1 MKNIKLKSL
10 LKEDEMKAKSMWNR
24 LDADSRED
32 ILLRFVKNPA
42 DAEKMVMK
50 TWDTLPDN
58 IAGNKDFQD
67 AITDQKGLR
76 ETNIK
81 MVDQGYAQNF
91 YKIKSDI
98 ISSWSDTNTIE
109 ADIEGY
115 LKLAHESGGPKLVR
129 EVMNSILAGVNNA
142 KPLLRQLKGTS
153 PADVDLAENETIKLT
168 SFLKEEKQIPFKF
181 GNLDMFVGQQGKYI
195 YVFPKSMRQFD
206 DFMLKPGAPSV
217 PEAIESML
225 DKKGIEVTKVNA
237 PSNVPGF
244 AFVSK
249 ASLEDI
255 ATALGAKGIMNAPMA
270 YGEEEAIKMIWDDPG
285 GKIES
290 KLKGINGYESIAL
303 GGPWDGAFGKTYPP
317 AGISIYFKN
326 KKAAIYGA
334 AVLSNLVPGPEYEK
348 MIKVGNGYA
357 AIELEA

>member
-32 ILLRFVKNPA
+32 ILLRFVKNPDAAGKMA
-42 DAEKMVMK
+42 DLN
-50 TWDTLPDN
+50 WDRLPN
-58 IAGNKDFQD
+58 QIAGNKDFQD

-81 MVDQGYAQNF
+81 MVD
-91 YKIKSDI
+91 
-98 ISSWSDTNTIE
+98 
-109 ADIEGY
+109 
-115 LKLAHESGGPKLVR
+115 LVK
-129 EVMNSILAGVNNA
+129 EV
-142 KPLLRQLKGTS
+142 
-153 PADVDLAENETIKLT
+153 
-168 SFLKEEKQIPFKF
+168 
-181 GNLDMFVGQQGKYI
+181 
-195 YVFPKSMRQFD
+195 
-206 DFMLKPGAPSV
+206 
-217 PEAIESML
+217 
-225 DKKGIEVTKVNA
+225 
-237 PSNVPGF
+237 
-244 AFVSK
+244 
-249 ASLEDI
+249 
-255 ATALGAKGIMNAPMA
+255 MA

>member
-1 MKNIKLKSL
+1 MAHIKLKSL

-42 DAEKMVMK
+42 DAEKMAIK

-76 ETNIK
+76 ET
-81 MVDQGYAQNF
+81 A
-91 YKIKSDI
+91 
-98 ISSWSDTNTIE
+98 NTS
-109 ADIEGY
+109 Y
-115 LKLAHESGGPKLVR
+115 
-129 EVMNSILAGVNNA
+129 
-142 KPLLRQLKGTS
+142 
-153 PADVDLAENETIKLT
+153 
-168 SFLKEEKQIPFKF
+168 
-181 GNLDMFVGQQGKYI
+181 GK
-195 YVFPKSMRQFD
+195 
-206 DFMLKPGAPSV
+206 
-217 PEAIESML
+217 
-225 DKKGIEVTKVNA
+225 
-237 PSNVPGF
+237 
-244 AFVSK
+244 
-249 ASLEDI
+249 
-255 ATALGAKGIMNAPMA
+255 
-270 YGEEEAIKMIWDDPG
+270 EEAIKMIWDDPG

-317 AGISIYFKN
+317 AGISIYFTN

-348 MIKVGNGYA
+348 MIKVGPGYA